1 MIPKIEY
8 TVAELIRHIRNN
20 PDPDVREIAA
30 HMLYLMGKRDQL
42 ASSIVGRLD
51 AATVQVA

>member
-30 HMLYLMGKRDQL
+30 DMLYLMGKRDQL

-51 AATVQVA
+51 ATTVQVA